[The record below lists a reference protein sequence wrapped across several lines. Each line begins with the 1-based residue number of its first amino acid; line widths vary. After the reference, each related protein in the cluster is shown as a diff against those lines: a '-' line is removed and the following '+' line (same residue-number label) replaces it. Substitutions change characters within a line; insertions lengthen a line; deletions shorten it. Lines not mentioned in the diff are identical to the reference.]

1 MQKCMTC
8 HEPCEYTPEIRLYR
22 GGTTALAKKR
32 VRQLIYPGTAVILI
46 QATKHTSVHDLEKNF
61 NIDVYDLNLV
71 FIPIVHISV
80 TKPQYL

>member
-46 QATKHTSVHDLEKNF
+46 QATKHTSVHD
-61 NIDVYDLNLV
+61 VYDLNLV